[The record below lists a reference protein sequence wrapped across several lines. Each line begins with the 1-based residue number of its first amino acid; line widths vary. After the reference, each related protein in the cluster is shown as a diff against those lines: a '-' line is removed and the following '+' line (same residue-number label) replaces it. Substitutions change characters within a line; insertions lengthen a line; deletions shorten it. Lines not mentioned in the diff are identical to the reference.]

1 MPLHTPIHV
10 FSLFPVP
17 HLPFHYPSSPVF
29 IICVLNCIPAGAP
42 DPVVLGA
49 AQALELSGS
58 SRLGE
63 LAVS

>member
-1 MPLHTPIHV
+1 MPLLTPTRV

-17 HLPFHYPSSPVF
+17 RLPFHYPSSPVF
-29 IICVLNCIPAGAP
+29 IICVFNCIPAGAP
-42 DPVVLGA
+42 DPVVSGA